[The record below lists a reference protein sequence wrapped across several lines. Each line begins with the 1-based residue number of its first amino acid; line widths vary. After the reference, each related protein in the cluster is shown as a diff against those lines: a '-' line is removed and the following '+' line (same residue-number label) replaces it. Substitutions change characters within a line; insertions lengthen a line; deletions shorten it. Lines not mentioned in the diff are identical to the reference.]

1 VVVRNLDRS
10 TWESYFTGLG
20 PILQSHPS
28 EITIGQDGQ
37 VVATTGIDVVFDG
50 AKVELAIRH
59 EADVIKI
66 KPVESI
72 FVTTTREGIEFV
84 EIFSGAV
91 RELTLRFDSTNI
103 ATDTVDQAGDE
114 SFPASD
120 PPSWTGSIVL

>member
-1 VVVRNLDRS
+1 
-10 TWESYFTGLG
+10 
-20 PILQSHPS
+20 
-28 EITIGQDGQ
+28 
-37 VVATTGIDVVFDG
+37 
-50 AKVELAIRH
+50 
-59 EADVIKI
+59 
-66 KPVESI
+66 
-72 FVTTTREGIEFV
+72 V